1 MKDQE
6 TRIEDKRRS
15 VVVSNLVKRFGDFT
29 AVDSISFDVEA
40 GEIFGFLGPNGSG
53 KSTTI
58 RILCGV
64 IDASSGEAEVL
75 GYDVRSQPEEIKRR
89 IGYMSQRFSLYEDLT
104 VDENLDFYGGVYEV
118 PPERFA
124 ERREYI
130 LEMAG
135 LQGRENELAGNL
147 SVGWKQ
153 RLALG
158 CSIIHEPKMVF
169 LDEPT
174 GGVDPVSRRH
184 FWDLLYDLADRGVTL
199 FVTTHYMD
207 EAEHCHRLGF
217 IYQGGLIALGSPDEI
232 KRDKMKR
239 TILEVECDDCEC
251 ALEAVNKLDAVDEAY
266 LFGSL
271 VHASCTE
278 PSKCKREI
286 EKVVCDAGARLEGV
300 RVVEPSLED
309 VFVSLMEDMERGE
322 SPFRVEP

>member
-1 MKDQE
+1 MAN
-6 TRIEDKRRS
+6 S
-15 VVVSNLVKRFGDFT
+15 VVVRNLVKRFDGFT
-29 AVDSISFDVEA
+29 AVDGVSFEVRE

-58 RILCGV
+58 RVLCGV
-64 IDASSGEAEVL
+64 IDATSGDAEVL
-75 GYDVRSQPEEIKRR
+75 GYDVRRQPEEVKRR

-104 VDENLDFYGGVYEV
+104 VDENLDFYAGVYEV

-124 ERREYI
+124 ERRGYI

-135 LQGRENELAGNL
+135 LKGREKELAANL

-184 FWDLLYDLADRGVTL
+184 FWDLLYEMADEGVTL

-217 IYQGGLIALGSPDEI
+217 IYQGGLIALGSPAEI
-232 KRDKMKR
+232 KRGQMAGR
-239 TILEVECDDCEC
+239 VLEIESDDR
-251 ALEAVNKLDAVDEAY
+251 EAVLSALAGLEDVNDAY
-266 LFGSL
+266 LYGSL
-271 VHASCTE
+271 VHASCDDPGACRASIEGAMRRRGVGVTE
-278 PSKCKREI
+278 IR
-286 EKVVCDAGARLEGV
+286 A
-300 RVVEPSLED
+300 VEPTLED
-309 VFVSLMEDMERGE
+309 VFVSLMDKLERERPGT
-322 SPFRVEP
+322 